1 MAGATKRKCFAG
13 DADVIDDVAATPCQ
27 QSHSQAL
34 HGRAVV
40 HAALSPA
47 AVRAL
52 LNRLGLHERLR
63 REPGHVPD
71 AAEGAEE
78 PDAQPD
84 ADGGGAWNECVT

>member
-1 MAGATKRKCFAG
+1 M
-13 DADVIDDVAATPCQ
+13 
-27 QSHSQAL
+27 
-34 HGRAVV
+34 
-40 HAALSPA
+40 
-47 AVRAL
+47 
-52 LNRLGLHERLR
+52 HERLR

>member
-1 MAGATKRKCFAG
+1 MLTRHSAARGSRLRVPRRRRSRTRPGRGETAEEAGRDRRSVKPSAG
-13 DADVIDDVAATPCQ
+13 
-27 QSHSQAL
+27 
-34 HGRAVV
+34 
-40 HAALSPA
+40 
-47 AVRAL
+47 
-52 LNRLGLHERLR
+52 LGLHERLR